1 MMDES
6 NTQTAAAA
14 QAMEEA
20 AHLGA
25 EAAGANSD
33 GNGDVQSGPPEAS
46 GAASAAAT
54 APEAVEAATVDYGRL
69 VAELETALAE
79 EKARADKLVDQAQRM
94 AAEYQNSRRRQE
106 AQLGD
111 EIDRAAA
118 HLVKRLLPV
127 IDDFDLA
134 FAHVPAGLQ
143 QGAAWVEGFRQIQKK
158 LHGVLSEEGV
168 TPIAGEGE
176 FDPSL
181 HEAISGEASDA
192 VPSGHLI
199 ATLRTGYTY
208 KGKVLRPAL
217 VRVAT

>member
-1 MMDES
+1 MMDKSKMQATE
-6 NTQTAAAA
+6 AASE
-14 QAMEEA
+14 QAVEEA
-20 AHLGA
+20 AQQGA
-25 EAAGANSD
+25 GSTSTAA
-33 GNGDVQSGPPEAS
+33 PEAVD
-46 GAASAAAT
+46 AADVAA
-54 APEAVEAATVDYGRL
+54 APEAVEETQVDYPSVL
-69 VAELETALAE
+69 AQLEAALAE

-106 AQLGD
+106 AQLGE

-118 HLVKRLLPV
+118 HLIKRLLPV

-134 FAHVPAGLQ
+134 FAHVPADLQ

-158 LHGVLSEEGV
+158 LHSTLAEEGV

-181 HEAISGEASDA
+181 HEAVSGEPSDT